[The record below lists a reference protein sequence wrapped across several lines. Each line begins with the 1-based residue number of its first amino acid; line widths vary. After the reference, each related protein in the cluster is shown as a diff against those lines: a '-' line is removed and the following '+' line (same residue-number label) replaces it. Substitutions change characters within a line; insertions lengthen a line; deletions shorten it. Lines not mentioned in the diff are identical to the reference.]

1 MHTLSFRWRKNYT
14 QVNFTWWAGQ
24 MLRNTWTSNMAG
36 NLESNKVLFS
46 IYERKLYF
54 QPLVCPD
61 SMEWCIATSDRLIR
75 AEMRTSG
82 FNTASV
88 TECTV
93 AKRANKDRRKR
104 ARELFWFWS
113 HRDGIRSAGRK
124 GSDTHCL
131 LCSPWG
137 CHSPSSMRIAIL

>member
-1 MHTLSFRWRKNYT
+1 
-14 QVNFTWWAGQ
+14 

-36 NLESNKVLFS
+36 NLDSNKVLFS

-54 QPLVCPD
+54 QSLVCPD
-61 SMEWCIATSDRLIR
+61 SGMMHSRKRPAGK

-82 FNTASV
+82 FSTASV

-104 ARELFWFWS
+104 TRELF
-113 HRDGIRSAGRK
+113 
-124 GSDTHCL
+124 
-131 LCSPWG
+131 
-137 CHSPSSMRIAIL
+137 